1 MIRRAAIVL
10 SLLAAALVGLP
21 TSASAAKTCR
31 LDEATGLLYCV
42 LVADPAAN
50 KSVAVAGT
58 PIVWRR
64 LAWTVPDD
72 IIRGLGCLRVVGN
85 TTEIGQ
91 AYFVFL
97 ENSLTGERLLTKT
110 VCVMPGD
117 PPPQP
122 PPPPPTIGELV
133 LAADD
138 VLTLRPSLNP
148 APEFGGITGLD
159 TWLWCTDPGTVE
171 IAVNL
176 RGWNADAAVQT
187 VDLDWTTA
195 GAEQTDLASR
205 RCGSESE
212 PGGTW
217 QPQTAGGHTVALAAT
232 WAGTWDLTYLGTP
245 MGTFTLGPL
254 TVTSPPVDYPVD
266 EFVGV
271 LLPNG
276 SGT

>member
-1 MIRRAAIVL
+1 MRRIGIVAA
-10 SLLAAALVGLP
+10 LLALVVIGVP
-21 TSASAAKTCR
+21 SSASATKTCR

-42 LVADPAAN
+42 LVATPAPDR
-50 KSVAVAGT
+50 SVPVGDT
-58 PIVWRR
+58 PIRWVR
-64 LAWTVPDD
+64 LAWTVQED
-72 IIRGLGCLRVVGN
+72 ISRGLGCVRIVGN

-97 ENSLTGERLLTKT
+97 ENSLTGERLLTRT

-122 PPPPPTIGELV
+122 PTDPPTLGELA
-133 LAADD
+133 LAADE
-138 VLTLRPSLNP
+138 VLTLQPSLNP

-171 IAVNL
+171 IVVDL
-176 RGWNADAAVQT
+176 RGWTADAAVQT
-187 VDLDWTTA
+187 VDLDWTIA
-195 GAEQTDLASR
+195 GVENSELGSR
-205 RCGSESE
+205 GCGSETE

-217 QPQTAGGHTVALAAT
+217 QPQAAGDHTVTLAAT
-232 WAGTWDLTYLGTP
+232 WAGTWDLTYQGTP

-254 TVTSPPVDYPVD
+254 TVTSPADDYPVD

-276 SGT
+276 RGT